1 MKILISGASGMVGS
15 HVLKH
20 LLETTDNTFVTIS
33 SWKHKGEPKKLLW
46 AMQGNENRVK
56 IITHD
61 LTAPFTRGVKQE
73 IGNVDMILNI
83 ASDSH
88 VDRSIDE
95 PVDFIQNNVNLSL
108 TMLEFAREIKP
119 KLFLQFSTDEVYGVA
134 NDGVNHAEW
143 SPIIPSNP
151 YSASK
156 ACQEAIAISYWRTYG
171 VPVVITNTMNVFSE
185 QQDWEK
191 YIPLC
196 VKKILS
202 GEELTIHAYPGE
214 TRAGS
219 RFYIHANSV
228 AEAVKFI
235 IDKPVGTYPQVDKP
249 DRYNIVGDKEIDNL
263 ELAQSIAKI
272 LDRDLNYKLVDFHSS
287 RPGHDT
293 RYALDGTKLANEG
306 WKPTANFEDKLKE
319 TVARLYTKY
328 GVYFDYEKENN

>member
-15 HVLKH
+15 HVLKF
-20 LLETTDNTFVTIS
+20 LLETTDYNFVAVCG
-33 SWKHKGEPKKLLW
+33 WQHKGEPSKVSW
-46 AMQGNENRVK
+46 AMKGHESRVK
-56 IITHD
+56 ILTHD
-61 LTAPFTRGVKQE
+61 LSKPFTQGIKKE
-73 IGNVDMILNI
+73 IGNVDIILNI

-88 VDRSIDE
+88 VDRSIE
-95 PVDFIQNNVNLSL
+95 SPVDFVQNNVNLSL
-108 TMLEFAREIKP
+108 TMLEYAREVKP

-134 NDGVNHAEW
+134 NDGINHAEW

-185 QQDWEK
+185 NQDWEK
-191 YIPLC
+191 FIPLC
-196 VKKILS
+196 VKKIMS
-202 GEELTIHAYPGE
+202 GEELTIHAYPGG

-235 IDKPVGTYPQVDKP
+235 MGKEVGLYPNVDKP
-249 DRYNIVGDKEIDNL
+249 DRYNIVGDVEIDNL
-263 ELAQSIAKI
+263 TLAQTIANI
-272 LDRDLNYKLVDFHSS
+272 LGKELKYSLVDFHSS

-293 RYALDGTKLANEG
+293 RYALDGTKLAEAG
-306 WKPTANFEDKLKE
+306 WTPTMLFKDKIQETILKLKDKF
-319 TVARLYTKY
+319 AQDKQ
-328 GVYFDYEKENN
+328 